1 MIDLHM
7 HTKYSDGTNTV
18 KEILEK
24 AQKHNL
30 SYISITDHNTC
41 LAYPELE
48 DKNLRNI
55 FSGKIIRG
63 IEMNTKIL
71 GIPIE
76 ILGYGV
82 DTNYMNENLHRLYI
96 SNKERNIIEV
106 KRIYEIAKKNNIDVG
121 KNFVDNYNPDIYA
134 SKYLHQIITKNEE
147 NKNLIDEESW
157 KNSNVFYRKFMSN
170 PTTLFFVNTDD
181 ILPTFDDACKL
192 VKEAGGLVFVPHIYE
207 YRDNSEKILND
218 ILQNHKIDGIECI
231 YTKFTEEQKNNVIK
245 ICKQRNL
252 FMSGGSDYHGDFK
265 PDVEMAV
272 GYGNLKIEE
281 NIINNWKENVRM
293 I

>member
-96 SNKERNIIEV
+96 SNKER
-106 KRIYEIAKKNNIDVG
+106 KKGLG
-121 KNFVDNYNPDIYA
+121 KMLL
-134 SKYLHQIITKNEE
+134 KY
-147 NKNLIDEESW
+147 
-157 KNSNVFYRKFMSN
+157 
-170 PTTLFFVNTDD
+170 
-181 ILPTFDDACKL
+181 
-192 VKEAGGLVFVPHIYE
+192 
-207 YRDNSEKILND
+207 
-218 ILQNHKIDGIECI
+218 GIENFGI
-231 YTKFTEEQKNNVIK
+231 NDLAVNEQNPLAKEFYEHMGFIVYKRTETDEQGNPYPLLYMKR
-245 ICKQRNL
+245 KQ
-252 FMSGGSDYHGDFK
+252 
-265 PDVEMAV
+265 
-272 GYGNLKIEE
+272 I
-281 NIINNWKENVRM
+281 
-293 I
+293 

>member
-1 MIDLHM
+1 ML
-7 HTKYSDGTNTV
+7 
-18 KEILEK
+18 
-24 AQKHNL
+24 
-30 SYISITDHNTC
+30 
-41 LAYPELE
+41 
-48 DKNLRNI
+48 
-55 FSGKIIRG
+55 
-63 IEMNTKIL
+63 
-71 GIPIE
+71 
-76 ILGYGV
+76 
-82 DTNYMNENLHRLYI
+82 
-96 SNKERNIIEV
+96 
-106 KRIYEIAKKNNIDVG
+106 KK
-121 KNFVDNYNPDIYA
+121 
-134 SKYLHQIITKNEE
+134 EE

-231 YTKFTEEQKNNVIK
+231 YTTFTEEQKNNVIK